1 VAAVEAAALLV
12 SGTRAAIV
20 FKKLRSRIKRRHLVF
35 GGAVAAAAAS
45 AGYLSADQAETVTT
59 FIQFILPFI
68 AL

>member
-1 VAAVEAAALLV
+1 M
-12 SGTRAAIV
+12 
-20 FKKLRSRIKRRHLVF
+20 FKKLRSRIKRRDLVF
-35 GGAVAAAAAS
+35 GGTVAAAAAS

>member
-1 VAAVEAAALLV
+1 
-12 SGTRAAIV
+12 V

-45 AGYLSADQAETVTT
+45 AGYLSSDQAETITT
-59 FIQFILPFI
+59 ILQFVLPFI